1 MSPEVNEAPFQ
12 LPEYFVLQKQAND
25 TVGKELA
32 DIKYA
37 LDQSSIVAV
46 TDQRGK
52 IIYVNDLLCKISK
65 YDRDELLGKDHRILN
80 SGYHPKAFFKDMWRT
95 IGSGKV
101 WRGEIRNRA
110 KDGTFYWVDTTIVP
124 FLNEQGKPYR
134 YIAIRNDITLRK
146 QMEEDIRKSE
156 ERYRLITENSLD
168 LIATIDPDGNI
179 LYASPSHQTVLGMGQ
194 HPADGQIYELIH
206 PDDREA
212 LETEIGQLA
221 GKQKAVSMLE
231 FRLQTGSGKVIFAES
246 KISPI
251 LDEAGQIRKLL
262 LVTRDVTE
270 RKKWEQQIYHLAYHD
285 TLTDLPNRRLFM
297 SKLAETIRTLGKQD
311 KLAIFFIDL
320 DRFKYVNDKMGHDAG
335 DYILLEAAQRIKQTL
350 RSTDLIAR
358 LGGDEFAVML
368 PDVNDGEMVQSIA
381 ERIQQK
387 LKQPIHVPG
396 GEQFNISCSIGIS
409 IYPENGKNADDLLK
423 RADTALY
430 TVKENGKNGF
440 ALFRDEMEKK
450 SLERIMLE
458 NELRRAVKEEQFYLE
473 YQPKLDLSN
482 KEIAGM
488 EALVRWRHP
497 EIGVIPPN
505 KFIPIAEETGLIIPL
520 GEWVLREACRQ
531 NKKWQ
536 ELGYPPLPV
545 SVNVSVRQFEEGDL
559 LGTIEQVLEETRLD
573 PGWLEIEVTETV
585 FADLDDAAGILQIIR
600 DYGVKVSVDD
610 FGTGYN
616 SFSYIKQLPI
626 DTVKIDSSFVRD
638 LENSEES
645 KAIIEAILLLAKTLE
660 INVVAEGVESKNH
673 LSFLAKEGCDQG
685 QGYLFSKPVSSDIF
699 ERYLKDRSTLF
710 SQV

>member
-1 MSPEVNEAPFQ
+1 MSPEVNEATFQ

-25 TVGKELA
+25 TVVKELA

-179 LYASPSHQTVLGMGQ
+179 LYASPSHQTVLGMGH
-194 HPADGQIYELIH
+194 HPADGQIYEMIH

-297 SKLAETIRTLGKQD
+297 SKLTETIRTLGKQD

-387 LKQPIHVPG
+387 LKQPIHVP

-559 LGTIEQVLEETRLD
+559 LGTIEQALEETRLD
-573 PGWLEIEVTETV
+573 PEWLEIEVTETV

-685 QGYLFSKPVSSDIF
+685 QGYLFSKPVSSDVF

>member
-25 TVGKELA
+25 TVVKELA

-246 KISPI
+246 KISSI

-387 LKQPIHVPG
+387 LKQPIHVP

-559 LGTIEQVLEETRLD
+559 LGTIEQALEETRLD
-573 PGWLEIEVTETV
+573 PEWLEIEVTETV

-685 QGYLFSKPVSSDIF
+685 QGYLFSKPVSSDVF
-699 ERYLKDRSTLF
+699 ERYLKDRSILF

>member
-1 MSPEVNEAPFQ
+1 MSPEVNEATFQ

-25 TVGKELA
+25 TVVKELA

-65 YDRDELLGKDHRILN
+65 YDRHELLGKDHRILN

-134 YIAIRNDITLRK
+134 YIAIRNEITLRK

-179 LYASPSHQTVLGMGQ
+179 LYASPSHQTVLGMGH

-246 KISPI
+246 KISSI

-396 GEQFNISCSIGIS
+396 EQFNISCSIGIS

-488 EALVRWRHP
+488 EALVRWSHP

-573 PGWLEIEVTETV
+573 PEWLEIEVTETV
-585 FADLDDAAGILQIIR
+585 FADLDDAAGILQMIR
-600 DYGVKVSVDD
+600 NYGVKVSVDD

-685 QGYLFSKPVSSDIF
+685 QGYLFSKPVSSDVF

>member
-1 MSPEVNEAPFQ
+1 MGPKVNVAPIQ
-12 LPEYFVLQKQAND
+12 LPEYFVLKKEAND
-25 TVGKELA
+25 TVVKELA

-46 TDQRGK
+46 TDRRGK

-65 YDRDELLGKDHRILN
+65 YDRDELIGQDHRILN
-80 SGYHPKAFFKDMWRT
+80 SGYHPKEFFKEMWRT

-124 FLNEQGKPYR
+124 FLNDEGKPYR
-134 YIAIRNDITLRK
+134 YIAIRNDISHRK
-146 QMEEDIRKSE
+146 QLEEDIRKSE

-168 LIATIDPDGNI
+168 LIATIDSAGNI
-179 LYASPSHQTVLGMGQ
+179 LYASPSHQAVLGMGQ
-194 HPADGQIYELIH
+194 RLAGRQIYDLIH

-231 FRLQTGSGKVIFAES
+231 FRLLTGSGKVIFAES
-246 KISPI
+246 RISPI
-251 LDEAGQIRKLL
+251 LDGTGKVLKLL
-262 LVTRDVTE
+262 LVTRDITE

-297 SKLAETIRTLGKQD
+297 NKLAETIRALDKRD

-320 DRFKYVNDKMGHDAG
+320 DRFKYVNDKMGHDTG
-335 DYILLEAAQRIKQTL
+335 DYILLEAAQRIKQAL

-358 LGGDEFAVML
+358 LGGDEFTVML
-368 PDVNDGEMVQSIA
+368 PDVDEDMVQSIA
-381 ERIQQK
+381 IRIQQK
-387 LKQPIHVPG
+387 LKQPIHVP

-430 TVKENGKNGF
+430 TVKEQGRNGY
-440 ALFRDEMEKK
+440 ALFRDEMERK
-450 SLERIMLE
+450 SLERMMME
-458 NELRRAVKEEQFYLE
+458 KELRKAVKEEQFYLE
-473 YQPKLDLSN
+473 YQPKLDLSSE
-482 KEIAGM
+482 EIAGM

-536 ELGYPPLPV
+536 ELGYPPVPV
-545 SVNVSVRQFEEGDL
+545 SVNVSVRQLEGGGFL
-559 LGTIEQVLEETRLD
+559 ETIEQVLEETRLD
-573 PGWLEIEVTETV
+573 PEWLEIEVTETV
-585 FADLDDAAGILQIIR
+585 FADLEDAAGMLQTIR

-638 LENSEES
+638 IDHSEES
-645 KAIIEAILLLAKTLE
+645 KAIIEAILLLAKTLK

-673 LSFLAKEGCDQG
+673 FHFLAKEGCDQG
-685 QGYLFSKPVSSDIF
+685 QGYLFSKPVPSEVF
-699 ERYLKDRSTLF
+699 ERYLKDKSTLF
-710 SQV
+710 SHV

>member
-1 MSPEVNEAPFQ
+1 MSPEVNEATFQ

-25 TVGKELA
+25 TVVKELA

-65 YDRDELLGKDHRILN
+65 YDRHELLGKDHRILN

-134 YIAIRNDITLRK
+134 YIAIRNEITLRK

-179 LYASPSHQTVLGMGQ
+179 LYASPSHQTVLGMGH

-246 KISPI
+246 KISSI

-396 GEQFNISCSIGIS
+396 EQFNISCSIGIS

-458 NELRRAVKEEQFYLE
+458 NELRKAVKEEQFYLE

-488 EALVRWRHP
+488 EALVRWSHP

-685 QGYLFSKPVSSDIF
+685 QGYLFSKPVSSDVF